1 MNNNENLNLSDFSP
15 AFPGIRGERVESTS
29 TKISS
34 KHSWEESNN
43 INIQSEFFIEYNNKK
58 NYSQDEI
65 ITDFNIDEI
74 NSNHEI

>member
-1 MNNNENLNLSDFSP
+1 MNNNENLNLSDFST
-15 AFPGIRGERVESTS
+15 AFPGIRGENVESTS

-34 KHSWEESNN
+34 KHSLEESNN

>member
-15 AFPGIRGERVESTS
+15 AIPGIRGENVESTS

>member
-1 MNNNENLNLSDFSP
+1 MDNNENLNLSDFSP
-15 AFPGIRGERVESTS
+15 AFPGIRGENVESTS

-34 KHSWEESNN
+34 KHSWEESND

-58 NYSQDEI
+58 NYSQDEL

-74 NSNHEI
+74 NGNHEI